1 MSHKCDRYKDHTA
14 LTEYLRTGRRG
25 KEKLHDP
32 ALTEGK
38 HPAGGFSHH
47 FIVRNEKESLMIFP
61 V

>member
-1 MSHKCDRYKDHTA
+1 MSTIFG
-14 LTEYLRTGRRG
+14 TGRRG
-25 KEKLHDP
+25 KEKLHDS